1 MDMVSNMVLQPTWEQ
16 ISFFVQERTGIPA
29 KSLFDGSEYDAFAP
43 SEFMKR
49 LVPEGEYVVMIG
61 SHPLVLRPTKLNASE
76 VPEGHQFYHFEIENT
91 VYSGVFIGE
100 ET

>member
-1 MDMVSNMVLQPTWEQ
+1 MMVNVTLQPSWEQ

-91 VYSGVFIGE
+91 IYSGVFIGE